1 MAGGKTMSKEKN
13 RQIFEKGDG
22 VLQLTPTWVPRG
34 FNEPGHR
41 LRLHPDDYFA
51 LGMDRGGIC
60 ERWLGSVTVALNGP
74 KTGPTEGMSYV
85 LDPATGEKV
94 LFADVV
100 EDLGA
105 DLIGEDLQKKY
116 GTWPT
121 FAKLYDYDRP
131 LFHHLHLTE
140 DKANLIGRHGKPE
153 AYYFP
158 RQYNPTLGRFPVTYF
173 GFDPST
179 DPEDIKDCIR
189 DFDKG
194 DNRITDYSRGYRIQ
208 LGTGWYT
215 PAGVIHAP
223 ASVVTYEPQWNS
235 DVNTIMEN
243 VTMGEVNGHN
253 MLTDCAPENEKDD
266 VDALFAQIDWKE
278 STRPDYRSTYFRAPK
293 PLAVTQEG
301 LSEAWVAYAN
311 EWIAGKE
318 VTVAPG
324 AEITLKDQACYCA
337 LVVEGHGSFGT
348 FACEAPGML
357 RYGQNSGDEFFVSEA
372 SAKKGITIRNTSPY
386 ENLVI
391 LQNFANNNP
400 AVPATV

>member
-1 MAGGKTMSKEKN
+1 MSNRNKREILAKGG
-13 RQIFEKGDG
+13 G
-22 VLQLTPTWVPRG
+22 VLHLAPTWVPRS

-51 LGMDRGGIC
+51 FGMDRGGIC

-74 KTGPTEGMSYV
+74 KTGPTEGMSFV
-85 LDPATGEKV
+85 LDPDSGEKI
-94 LFADVV
+94 LLSEFID
-100 EDLGA
+100 ELGA
-105 DLIGEDLQKKY
+105 EIIGDHLKDKY

-140 DKANLIGRHGKPE
+140 ANALRIGKHGKPE

-179 DPEDIKDCIR
+179 DPEDIKECIR
-189 DFDKG
+189 NYAKA

-243 VTMGEVNGHN
+243 VTMGEVNGDN
-253 MLTDCAPENEKDD
+253 LLNDCVPENEKNN
-266 VDALFAQIDWKE
+266 VDALFAQIDWNE
-278 STRPDYRSTYFRAPK
+278 STRSDYRAKYFRKPK
-293 PLAVTQEG
+293 KLATSQEG

-311 EWIAGKE
+311 EWIAAKE

-324 AEITLKDQACYCA
+324 ADVTLTDKACYCA
-337 LVVEGHGSFGT
+337 LVVEGHGSIGA
-348 FACEAPGML
+348 FACEAPGLL

-372 SAKKGITIRNTSPY
+372 AAGKGIRIRNNSEY
-386 ENLVI
+386 EDLVI

-400 AVPATV
+400 EVPNEV